1 MKGDLFGW
9 DYPPGV
15 RESDIPGCRP
25 EDEECEVTV
34 TLTLGELAEIDE
46 WGMEANCL
54 DTVIEQI
61 RTRPDHP
68 PLRIVKNTL
77 RKNWIRRLF
86 GG

>member
-25 EDEECEVTV
+25 EDEDCEVTV

-46 WGMEANCL
+46 LGLRADCL
-54 DTVIEQI
+54 DDVVEQI
-61 RTRPDHP
+61 QTRPERS
-68 PLRIVKNTL
+68 PLRIVLQK
-77 RKNWIRRLF
+77 RNWIRRLF
-86 GG
+86 GDG